1 MVDIWVWWLSWGG
14 GYLRGGGYLGEFS
27 AQLVLHR
34 DLFTNTKYFLLELAV
49 LATCLLTQFAAPPI
63 FGIIVL
69 DKNAPLH
76 RFIAFL
82 VNGGAPL
89 NISVRML
96 PVIVFSTFA
105 GFKAAG
111 NVGFYISTGAMYL
124 QCVTTWVKVITPE
137 SAVAMVALTE
147 KNDSSLGSESS
158 TARRPAQKE
167 PPGGSQPPRPTPEE
181 LSGSQPHQSQSAG
194 PPTVRQSPPPVMN
207 SITLRSPPQRKWRI
221 ISNTVPVKKNIVRL
235 RRTPLGLLEEG
246 EILQAYK
253 AQQLLNASCN
263 IVYSSPWIV
272 QQAGTFLIF
281 AIFTSFFCIR
291 LHKFVNP
298 IITGIIFV
306 AMLGDICIVWI
317 ETYFMADVSLA
328 GDRFLK
334 IMRESHI
341 RQSETKRS
349 IIALW
354 NVHFKIAHPLFLMK
368 KRTFLTFMRALV
380 DFTLTMILN
389 SK

>member
-1 MVDIWVWWLSWGG
+1 MKQIII
-14 GYLRGGGYLGEFS
+14 YLGEFS

-34 DLFTNTKYFLLELAV
+34 DLFTTTKYFLLELAV

-147 KNDSSLGSESS
+147 KNDSSLG
-158 TARRPAQKE
+158 
-167 PPGGSQPPRPTPEE
+167 
-181 LSGSQPHQSQSAG
+181 
-194 PPTVRQSPPPVMN
+194 N
-207 SITLRSPPQRKWRI
+207 
-221 ISNTVPVKKNIVRL
+221 VKDIFKYLFTFICS
-235 RRTPLGLLEEG
+235 LE
-246 EILQAYK
+246 
-253 AQQLLNASCN
+253 N
-263 IVYSSPWIV
+263 
-272 QQAGTFLIF
+272 
-281 AIFTSFFCIR
+281 
-291 LHKFVNP
+291 
-298 IITGIIFV
+298 
-306 AMLGDICIVWI
+306 D
-317 ETYFMADVSLA
+317 
-328 GDRFLK
+328 
-334 IMRESHI
+334 
-341 RQSETKRS
+341 
-349 IIALW
+349 
-354 NVHFKIAHPLFLMK
+354 
-368 KRTFLTFMRALV
+368 
-380 DFTLTMILN
+380 
-389 SK
+389 